1 MGTENVKLEN
11 ENCFGSKL
19 SNTFQFLG
27 FFRFLDSV
35 LVRLDVVGTLREFPD
50 PFDVSKNN

>member
-1 MGTENVKLEN
+1 MDTENVKLEN

-27 FFRFLDSV
+27 FFSIFGLSS
-35 LVRLDVVGTLREFPD
+35 GTIGRGRHFKG
-50 PFDVSKNN
+50 VSRPL